1 MHATD
6 ATFGK
11 LRSSRACRGTE
22 MMTPR
27 QRLEEIADILAG
39 GFLRLRGRRGYVPV
53 ADDGAR
59 PAGGNTF
66 PSSEELTGCPAAPA
80 A

>member
-6 ATFGK
+6 A
-11 LRSSRACRGTE
+11 E

-39 GFLRLRGRRGYVPV
+39 GFLRLRGRRGYV
-53 ADDGAR
+53 AGAKGGAEQ
-59 PAGGNTF
+59 AGENTS
-66 PSSEELTGCPAAPA
+66 PSSAELTGCPVAPSA
-80 A
+80 